1 MQLDVLDVNKSYG
14 KESILHHIEFSVGSG
29 EIVGLVGESGCGKST
44 LARLLCCYE
53 KPDSGKI
60 LFCGEDTAGFGKKER
75 QQFRRSVQMILQ
87 DSLSSLDPKMSVGQ
101 TLHETLKYNGV
112 SDVTRREEKI
122 RKTLEIVLLPAD
134 LLAKRPSQLSGGER
148 QRINICRALLV
159 EPQLLICDEITSS
172 LDVLTRYHLLGELKR
187 LNKEK
192 DLPMVFISHD
202 LKSVKSISDRILV
215 MYRGRIVEELKKED
229 GFHYEHL
236 YTARLL
242 ESLPIDHPSKR
253 ESLVHNFEDDVLTAV

>member
-60 LFCGEDTAGFGKKER
+60 LFCGENTAEFGKKER

-112 SDVTRREEKI
+112 SDVTQREEKI
-122 RKTLEIVLLPAD
+122 RKTLEIVLLPVD
-134 LLAKRPSQLSGGER
+134 LIEKRPSQLSGGER
-148 QRINICRALLV
+148 QRISICRALLV
-159 EPQLLICDEITSS
+159 DPQLLICDEITSS
-172 LDVLTRYHLLGELKR
+172 LDVITRYHLLGELKR

-192 DLPMVFISHD
+192 NLPMVFISHD
-202 LKSVKSISDRILV
+202 LKSVKSISD
-215 MYRGRIVEELKKED
+215 
-229 GFHYEHL
+229 
-236 YTARLL
+236 
-242 ESLPIDHPSKR
+242 
-253 ESLVHNFEDDVLTAV
+253 

>member
-112 SDVTRREEKI
+112 SDVTQREEKI

-148 QRINICRALLV
+148 QRISICRALLV
-159 EPQLLICDEITSS
+159 DPQLLICDEITSS
-172 LDVLTRYHLLGELKR
+172 LDVITRYHLLGELKR

-215 MYRGRIVEELKKED
+215 MYQGKIVEELKKED

-236 YTARLL
+236 YTSRLL

-253 ESLVHNFEDDVLTAV
+253 KSLVHNFEDEVLTAV

>member
-14 KESILHHIEFSVGSG
+14 KESILHHIGFSVRSG

-53 KPDSGKI
+53 KPNIGKI
-60 LFCGEDTAGFGKKER
+60 LFCGEDTAVFRKKER

-101 TLHETLKYNGV
+101 TLHETLKYNGILV
-112 SDVTRREEKI
+112 EAQRNIKI
-122 RKTLEIVLLPAD
+122 RKTLESVLLSEE
-134 LLAKRPSQLSGGER
+134 LLEKRPSQLSGGER

-159 EPQLLICDEITSS
+159 DPQLLICDEITSS

-192 DLPMVFISHD
+192 DLPMIFISHD

-215 MYRGRIVEELKKED
+215 MYQGRIVEELKKEEN
-229 GFHYEHL
+229 FRYEHI

-253 ESLVHNFEDDVLTAV
+253 KTLVHNFEDAVLTAV

>member
-29 EIVGLVGESGCGKST
+29 EIVGLVGESGGRKST

-112 SDVTRREEKI
+112 SDVTRRRGKDQEK
-122 RKTLEIVLLPAD
+122 RWRLCCLPAD

-148 QRINICRALLV
+148 QRISICRALLV
-159 EPQLLICDEITSS
+159 DPQLLICDEITSS

-215 MYRGRIVEELKKED
+215 MYQGRIVEELKKED
-229 GFHYEHL
+229 GFVMNICI
-236 YTARLL
+236 
-242 ESLPIDHPSKR
+242 LPDFWNPCRSIIHPSGN
-253 ESLVHNFEDDVLTAV
+253 HWFII

>member
-148 QRINICRALLV
+148 QRISICRALLV
-159 EPQLLICDEITSS
+159 DPQLLICDEITSS

-215 MYRGRIVEELKKED
+215 MYQGRIVEELKKED
-229 GFHYEHL
+229 GFRYEHL

-242 ESLPIDHPSKR
+242 
-253 ESLVHNFEDDVLTAV
+253 

>member
-1 MQLDVLDVNKSYG
+1 M
-14 KESILHHIEFSVGSG
+14 
-29 EIVGLVGESGCGKST
+29 
-44 LARLLCCYE
+44 E
-53 KPDSGKI
+53 KK
-60 LFCGEDTAGFGKKER
+60 
-75 QQFRRSVQMILQ
+75 FRRSVQMILQ

-112 SDVTRREEKI
+112 SEVTQREEKI

-148 QRINICRALLV
+148 QRISICRALLV
-159 EPQLLICDEITSS
+159 DPQLLICDEITSS

-215 MYRGRIVEELKKED
+215 MYQGRIVEELKKED
-229 GFHYEHL
+229 GFRYEHL

-253 ESLVHNFEDDVLTAV
+253 ESLVHNFEDEVLTAV